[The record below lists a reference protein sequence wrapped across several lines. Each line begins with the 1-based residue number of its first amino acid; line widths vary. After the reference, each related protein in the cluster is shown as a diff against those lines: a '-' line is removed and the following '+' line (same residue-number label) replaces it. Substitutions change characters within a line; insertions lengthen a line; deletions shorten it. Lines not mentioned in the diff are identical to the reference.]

1 MTDLVEAIRELN
13 AINLPVDNELGDQI
27 VAAWL
32 NLHLSW
38 AQDAYNN
45 AAHADDK
52 ADAASDLICM
62 SRVYKY
68 VTGKDWE
75 PDKLDV
81 EFKLTV
87 SERDD

>member
-1 MTDLVEAIRELN
+1 MTDLDNIRLSVN
-13 AINLPVDNELGDQI
+13 NELGDQI

-32 NLHLSW
+32 KQHLEW
-38 AQDAYNN
+38 TQDAYNS
-45 AAHADDK
+45 AIHADDK

-68 VTGKDWE
+68 VTGEDWK
-75 PDKLDV
+75 PDELDV
-81 EFKLTV
+81 EFELTV

>member
-1 MTDLVEAIRELN
+1 MTDLDNIRLSVN
-13 AINLPVDNELGDQI
+13 NKLGDQI

-32 NLHLSW
+32 KQHLSW

-45 AAHADDK
+45 AIHADDQ

-68 VTGKDWE
+68 VTGEDWK
-75 PDKLDV
+75 PDELDV
-81 EFKLTV
+81 EFELTV

>member
-1 MTDLVEAIRELN
+1 MTDLDNIRLSVN
-13 AINLPVDNELGDQI
+13 NELGDQI

-32 NLHLSW
+32 KQHLYW
-38 AQDAYNN
+38 AQDAYNG
-45 AAHADDK
+45 AIHADDK

>member
-1 MTDLVEAIRELN
+1 MTDLDNIRLSVN
-13 AINLPVDNELGDQI
+13 NELGDQI

-32 NLHLSW
+32 KQHLEW
-38 AQDAYNN
+38 TQDAYNG
-45 AAHADDK
+45 AIHADDK

-68 VTGKDWE
+68 VTGKDWK
-75 PDKLDV
+75 PDELDV
-81 EFKLTV
+81 EFQLTV